1 MQISRE
7 KLNELT
13 ELIEDS
19 VSYFC
24 DNEQVSGEL
33 AWTILE
39 CLSVAKQAE
48 LKGLVT
54 SA

>member
-1 MQISRE
+1 M
-7 KLNELT
+7 T
-13 ELIEDS
+13 ELRELVEDS
-19 VSYFC
+19 VQYFC

-33 AWTILE
+33 AWTVLE
-39 CLSVAKQAE
+39 CLAVAKQAE